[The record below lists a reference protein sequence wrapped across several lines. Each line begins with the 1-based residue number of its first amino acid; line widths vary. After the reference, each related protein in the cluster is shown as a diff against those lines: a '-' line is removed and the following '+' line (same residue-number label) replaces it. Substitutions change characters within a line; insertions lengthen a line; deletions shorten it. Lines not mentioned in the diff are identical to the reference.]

1 MRTDLQVGWSSS
13 IPRVS
18 YPPLVASKP
27 AKAWSFLSNGR
38 ISREQAQ
45 LSNTFQAYASLIS
58 VCIKLAKSIH
68 LAKPKVKGQGNTL
81 CPLWEELQSYM
92 AKGMGPGNSEE
103 FNLFQYVE
111 LVLQS

>member
-1 MRTDLQVGWSSS
+1 M
-13 IPRVS
+13 
-18 YPPLVASKP
+18 ASKP